1 MRFVFL
7 ILLAILAVAA
17 FATAI
22 LLNNVI
28 LFATSISLALAAYL
42 ADRRYREYFELAEL
56 KKR

>member
-42 ADRRYREYFELAEL
+42 ADRRYREYFELT
-56 KKR
+56 K